1 MSHYLKLVD
10 FEIKRFWKIYA
21 FLLAS
26 VLVIQPITV
35 FVLLKAKQEYIQKN
49 PLEDYYLAYFSS
61 NSLFFHLPIMI
72 CLATLTLYI
81 FFTWYREW
89 FGKSTFSIQLLM
101 LPFNRMTVYYA
112 KLTALLLF
120 IFGGLVT
127 QIGSYYVVYGIYMA
141 MYPQFSSLDNSLVSW
156 LNADQILFALIP
168 TNIVDFFLY
177 YGLGIVAVIVLFTVI
192 LLERS
197 FRYKGIIT
205 GVIFVIIC
213 ILLFFVPNYI
223 NDKVIFLYENEILL
237 GRIAISF
244 CIAAG
249 SLWLSHYLIK
259 KKIWV

>member
-10 FEIKRFWKIYA
+10 FEIKRFWKIYT
-21 FLLAS
+21 FLLVS
-26 VLVIQPITV
+26 VLIIQSITT
-35 FVLLKAKQEYIQKN
+35 FVLLNAKQEYIQKN
-49 PLEDYYLAYFSS
+49 PLEEYYLATFSID
-61 NSLFFHLPIMI
+61 NAFFHLPIMI

-127 QIGSYYVVYGIYMA
+127 QIGSYYVVYGIYRA
-141 MYPQFSSLDNSLVSW
+141 MYPQFSTLDNSLVSW
-156 LNADQILFALIP
+156 LNTNPWLYVLIP
-168 TNIVDFFLY
+168 TNVVDFFLY

-197 FRYKGIIT
+197 FRYKGIIM
-205 GVIFVIIC
+205 GVIFLIVC
-213 ILLFFVPNYI
+213 IMLFLVPNYI
-223 NDKVIFLYENEILL
+223 DNKVIFLYANEILL
-237 GRIAISF
+237 GRIVISF
-244 CIAAG
+244 CIAVG
-249 SLWLSHYLIK
+249 SLWLSHYLMK

>member
-10 FEIKRFWKIYA
+10 FEMKRFWKIYI
-21 FLLAS
+21 FLLVS
-26 VLVIQPITV
+26 VLIIQPITV
-35 FVLLKAKQEYIQKN
+35 FVLLNAKKEYIQRN
-49 PLEDYYLAYFSS
+49 PLEDYYLTHFSNDS
-61 NSLFFHLPIMI
+61 VFFHLPIMI

-120 IFGGLVT
+120 ILGCLVT
-127 QIGSYYVVYGIYMA
+127 QIGSYYVVYGIYRSL
-141 MYPQFSSLDNSLVSW
+141 YPQSSALDNSLVSW
-156 LNADQILFALIP
+156 LNSDQILFALIP
-168 TNIVDFFLY
+168 TNVVDFFLY

-197 FRYKGIIT
+197 FRYKGIII
-205 GVIFVIIC
+205 GLIFAIVCVIW
-213 ILLFFVPNYI
+213 FFVPNYI
-223 NDKVIFLYENEILL
+223 NDEVISLYENEILL
-237 GRIAISF
+237 GRIVISF
-244 CIAAG
+244 CIAVG
-249 SLWLSHYLIK
+249 SLGLSHYLMK